1 MVELW
6 MALGT
11 PGSNGPVTAH
21 FPAAPSNAVITV
33 LRYSGV
39 DGADPIGNVVS
50 GSTTGENGNGLCT
63 DGIDTGHYSFNLTT
77 TTNDAVIY
85 AAVAIRSR
93 THAPGAGYTERA
105 EISQGTPNAAAGI
118 AVMDQKIVS
127 VSTVAVNGALD
138 DSTDWSVVAVEIK
151 PLASA
156 GLAKRDGAMAA
167 SQSSAMPSAFQ
178 LEQNYPNPFASEARS
193 RLVGNPGTVIG
204 FALPAAGKVVM
215 KIYSET
221 GQLVRTLVD
230 GEMAAGRHT
239 VRWNGRNQ
247 LGNAVAAGIYLYQIV
262 VQDVGGNAIF
272 TRTQRMTFLK

>member
-1 MVELW
+1 MVEVW

-11 PGSNGPVTAH
+11 PGSNGPVTAT

-33 LRYSGV
+33 LRYSGINS
-39 DGADPIGNVVS
+39 GNPIGNVIS

-63 DGIDTGHYSFNLTT
+63 GGTNSANYSFNLTT
-77 TTNDAVIY
+77 TTNDAVVY
-85 AAVAIRSR
+85 AAVAIRSK
-93 THAPGAGYTERA
+93 THTPGAGYTERA

-118 AVMDQKIVS
+118 AVMDRKIVS
-127 VSTVAVNGALD
+127 VSTFAVNGALN
-138 DSTDWSVVAVEIK
+138 DSTDWSVVAMEIK
-151 PLASA
+151 PQAAAS
-156 GLAKRDGAMAA
+156 LAKRDGAMAA
-167 SQSSAMPSAFQ
+167 SETAAIPAAFQ
-178 LEQNYPNPFASEARS
+178 LEQNYPNPFSQIP

-204 FALPAAGKVVM
+204 FALPAAGKVVV

-239 VRWNGRNQ
+239 VRWNGHNQ

-262 VQDVGGNAIF
+262 VQGVDGNAIF
-272 TRTQRMTFLK
+272 TQTQRMTFLK